1 MSVTFFIILGLA
13 IWLSLA
19 FVPAYLAK
27 KKGYSFLLF
36 LILSWFV
43 SFLATLLVV
52 VLLKDRKMSAKDR
65 ADERAAEAALE
76 RDEAKAARRK

>member
-1 MSVTFFIILGLA
+1 MGASFFIIFGLI

-19 FVPAYLAK
+19 FLPAYLAK

-36 LILSWFV
+36 LVLSWFV

-52 VLLKDRKMSAKDR
+52 VILKDKNMSTQDR

-76 RDEAKAARRK
+76 RDEANAARR

>member
-1 MSVTFFIILGLA
+1 MAASFFIILGLA
-13 IWLSLA
+13 IWVSLA

-43 SFLATLLVV
+43 SFFVTLLVV
-52 VLLKDRKMSAKDR
+52 IVLKDKNMSAQDR
-65 ADERAAEAALE
+65 ADERAAESALE
-76 RDEAKAARRK
+76 RDEAKAVRS